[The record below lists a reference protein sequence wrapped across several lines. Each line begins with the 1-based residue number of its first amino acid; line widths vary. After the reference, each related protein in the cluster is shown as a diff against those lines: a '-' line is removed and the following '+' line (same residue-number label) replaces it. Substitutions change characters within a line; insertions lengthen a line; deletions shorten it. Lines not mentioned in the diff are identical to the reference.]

1 MTTLDLTSVPSCWC
15 IGQLLGAGILYGLLK
30 IQGEWG
36 YRIAYAVQWAWPLP
50 LIVLISFAPESPWFL
65 LRANRPEAAAR
76 ALRKLDNKSPAE
88 HARVL
93 AQMTHTLRLERD
105 LLLVVSDQEGGGKE
119 SSPTYADCF
128 RGVDRRRTEIVCM
141 TFAGQALSGA
151 IFAYGPT
158 YFFVQA
164 GISADNSY
172 GIATGGT
179 GMAFVGTVLSWFLLA
194 RYGRRSI
201 YL

>member
-1 MTTLDLTSVPSCWC
+1 M
-15 IGQLLGAGILYGLLK
+15 I
-30 IQGEWG
+30 
-36 YRIAYAVQWAWPLP
+36 
-50 LIVLISFAPESPWFL
+50 LISFAPESPWYL
-65 LRANRPEAAAR
+65 MRADRAKDAER
-76 ALRKLDNKSPAE
+76 ALCKLDNRSAE
-88 HARVL
+88 EHSRVL
-93 AQMTHTLRLERD
+93 AQIAHTLKLER
-105 LLLVVSDQEGGGKE
+105 EIE
-119 SSPTYADCF
+119 SGSTYLDCF
-128 RGVDRRRTEIVCM
+128 RGVDLRRTEVVCM

-158 YFFVQA
+158 YFFIQA

-179 GMAFVGTVLSWFLLA
+179 GMAFIGTVLSWFLLA